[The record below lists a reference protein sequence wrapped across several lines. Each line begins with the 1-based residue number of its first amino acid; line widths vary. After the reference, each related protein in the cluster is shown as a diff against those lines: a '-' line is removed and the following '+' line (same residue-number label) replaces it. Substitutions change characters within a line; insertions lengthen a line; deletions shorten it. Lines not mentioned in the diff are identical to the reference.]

1 MLFSAPCSNV
11 LGTGSLPHF
20 SEVRTPWAPPRLAA
34 VRAPGGSS
42 PGRREHHRWRGESS
56 EQGLWLEYQ
65 QRRASTRPE
74 VWWAPNVAHIWSL
87 WASLGGLQAVFTSGV
102 FVGQENLQNE
112 KKSRKYKLMWS
123 WCHLYLQSALLRTLW
138 AIPLHPRHKEKAKR
152 RKFRTLSVGG
162 EGILAF
168 KKKKMPSLERETA
181 LESPPWAANVTK
193 EKELMS
199 ECQDSKHTQRDND
212 AQNVKSLEVFLILV

>member
-1 MLFSAPCSNV
+1 M
-11 LGTGSLPHF
+11 
-20 SEVRTPWAPPRLAA
+20 
-34 VRAPGGSS
+34 
-42 PGRREHHRWRGESS
+42 
-56 EQGLWLEYQ
+56 
-65 QRRASTRPE
+65 
-74 VWWAPNVAHIWSL
+74 
-87 WASLGGLQAVFTSGV
+87 FTSGV

-168 KKKKMPSLERETA
+168 KKKKNALLGER
-181 LESPPWAANVTK
+181 
-193 EKELMS
+193 
-199 ECQDSKHTQRDND
+199 DSIRITTMGCKCYKGEGTD
-212 AQNVKSLEVFLILV
+212 E